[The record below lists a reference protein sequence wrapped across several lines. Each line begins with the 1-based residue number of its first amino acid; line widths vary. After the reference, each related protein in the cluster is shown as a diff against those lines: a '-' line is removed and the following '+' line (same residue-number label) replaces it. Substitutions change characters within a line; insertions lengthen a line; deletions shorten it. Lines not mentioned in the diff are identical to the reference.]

1 MLKFAIA
8 VMLLFSG
15 ATFLGAQS
23 LSHVSSGSDGNARTA
38 QVNQDDKVI
47 FADQS
52 SKTFFIDFERLNV
65 NLSGIVVKDILGGV
79 VFKDEVANL
88 PVNTIYELN
97 MSRMSSGTYDI
108 ELQSY
113 TGVIRKTV
121 TLP

>member
-8 VMLLFSG
+8 VVLLLSG
-15 ATFLGAQS
+15 TTFLGAQS
-23 LSHVSSGSDGNARTA
+23 LAHTTNGSEAKSA
-38 QVNQDDKVI
+38 QVNQEDKVI

-52 SKTFFIDFERLNV
+52 NKTFFIDFERINV

-88 PVNTIYELN
+88 PVDTIYELN
-97 MSRMSSGTYDI
+97 LSRMSAGTYDI

-113 TGVIRKTV
+113 TGVIKKTV

>member
-8 VMLLFSG
+8 VVLLLSG
-15 ATFLGAQS
+15 TTFLGAQS
-23 LSHVSSGSDGNARTA
+23 LAHSTNGSEARPA
-38 QVNQDDKVI
+38 QVNQEDKVI

-52 SKTFFIDFERLNV
+52 NKTFFIDFERINV

-88 PVNTIYELN
+88 PVDTIYELN
-97 MSRMSSGTYDI
+97 LSRMSPGTYDI

-113 TGVIRKTV
+113 TGVIKKTV

>member
-8 VMLLFSG
+8 VVLLLSG
-15 ATFLGAQS
+15 TTFLGAQS
-23 LSHVSSGSDGNARTA
+23 LAHTTNGSEARPA
-38 QVNQDDKVI
+38 QVNQEDKVI

-52 SKTFFIDFERLNV
+52 NKTFFIDFECINV

-88 PVNTIYELN
+88 PVDTIYELN
-97 MSRMSSGTYDI
+97 LSRMSPGTYDI

-113 TGVIRKTV
+113 TGVIKKTV